1 MNKSRY
7 QQDLDQ
13 ALLTLEKGGVIVVP
27 TDTLF
32 GLAADVFSEP
42 GVRRIFEIKGRPPGL
57 ALPVLVADWDQLE
70 MVVHPLPVC
79 GLSLAR
85 RFWPG
90 PLTLVMPKSPRVP
103 GAVTAGGPTVAV
115 RMPDHCVP
123 LELARRL
130 GSPITG
136 TSANRSGQ
144 EDPATLEDVERQ
156 LGGLVDYIVR
166 GGPVP
171 GGKASTI
178 VDVSSG
184 ASKLIREGAIPF
196 DDVLRAGR

>member
-1 MNKSRY
+1 MNESRY

-13 ALLTLEKGGVIVVP
+13 ALRILEKGGVIVVP

-42 GVRRIFEIKGRPPGL
+42 GVQRIFEIKGRPLDL

-70 MVVHPLPVC
+70 MVVHPLPGV

-90 PLTLVMPKSPRVP
+90 PLTLVMPKSSRVP
-103 GAVTAGGPTVAV
+103 GPVTAGRPTVAV
-115 RMPDHCVP
+115 RMPDHSVP

-130 GSPITG
+130 GNPITG
-136 TSANRSGQ
+136 TSANPTGQ
-144 EDPATLEDVERQ
+144 ADPTTLADVERQ
-156 LGGLVDYIVR
+156 MGRLVDYIVR
-166 GGPVP
+166 GGSAP

-184 ASKLIREGAIPF
+184 VPNLVREGAIPF
-196 DDVLRAGR
+196 DDVLRAGT

>member
-1 MNKSRY
+1 MNESRY

-13 ALLTLEKGGVIVVP
+13 ALRILEKGGVIVVP

-32 GLAADVFSEP
+32 GLAADVFSGP
-42 GVRRIFEIKGRPPGL
+42 GVQRIFEIKGRPPGL
-57 ALPVLVADWDQLE
+57 ALPVLLADWDQLE
-70 MVVHPLPVC
+70 MVVHPLPDV

-90 PLTLVMPKSPRVP
+90 PLTLVMPKSPNVP
-103 GAVTAGGPTVAV
+103 DPVTAGRPTVAV
-115 RMPDHCVP
+115 RMPDHWVP

-136 TSANRSGQ
+136 TSANPTGQ
-144 EDPATLEDVERQ
+144 GDPATLKDVERQ

-166 GGPVP
+166 GGSAPV
-171 GGKASTI
+171 GKSSTI
-178 VDVSSG
+178 VDVTSG
-184 ASKLIREGAIPF
+184 APKLIREGAIPF
-196 DDVLRAGR
+196 DDVLRAGT